1 MKDSVNRLAFLYL
14 NSEKLKLSK
23 ISHIE
28 HRAFEIQPYFTN
40 GKLTIQQMKFLFAA
54 RSRGLDLRCNFKG
67 KYPDT
72 NCPLCSPLSVGA
84 GPERSDEPQP
94 DTQCHLLACPLLS
107 DGTDMTSQTV
117 QYSGSFDDDEDTQAM
132 TAILLMN
139 KYEERRRLLRQT
151 ADTS

>member
-1 MKDSVNRLAFLYL
+1 MAQINVSYSDNWWYQAKADLETLNIDLTLGDQGSDKGNVHKRVKDSVNRLAFLYL

-72 NCPLCSPLSVGA
+72 NCPLCSPLSVG
-84 GPERSDEPQP
+84 
-94 DTQCHLLACPLLS
+94 
-107 DGTDMTSQTV
+107 V
-117 QYSGSFDDDEDTQAM
+117 
-132 TAILLMN
+132 
-139 KYEERRRLLRQT
+139 
-151 ADTS
+151 